1 MTPHHYQ
8 YLTPLLALN
17 LTLLASFKQHKKII
31 TPLLLFCVLMQGSFS
46 YWRAFS
52 EYKKPYATD
61 IGYSDQFTNYITN
74 NCNAEFT
81 AFILNLEGLRSFKST
96 NNTLGEN
103 SCEKLILVMRDHYEQ
118 SKIIRWVLD
127 ENYKLTDMIFKDY
140 QIWSLNKKL

>member
-1 MTPHHYQ
+1 
-8 YLTPLLALN
+8 
-17 LTLLASFKQHKKII
+17 
-31 TPLLLFCVLMQGSFS
+31 MQGSFS

-81 AFILNLEGLRSFKST
+81 TFILNPEGLHSFKST

-127 ENYKLTDMIFKDY
+127 ENYKLTDMKFKDY
-140 QIWSLNKKL
+140 QIWSQNKKL